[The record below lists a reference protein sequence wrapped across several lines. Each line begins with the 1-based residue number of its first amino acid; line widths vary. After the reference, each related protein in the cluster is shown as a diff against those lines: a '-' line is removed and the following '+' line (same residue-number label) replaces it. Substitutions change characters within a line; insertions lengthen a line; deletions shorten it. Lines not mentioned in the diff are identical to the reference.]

1 MFESFYGRLST
12 LDSQCK
18 DNPLAGRRLGLEK
31 ESLRYD
37 EDGVISQ
44 SDHPRALGAAMTHPF
59 ITTDYGEALM
69 ELVTPAFENSS
80 ETLTFLRDLHTYVYQ
95 QIGTEN
101 LWATS
106 MPCVLAGED
115 SVRIAEFG
123 SSNLGRMKTIYR
135 RGLGHRYGK
144 TMQVIS
150 GVHYNYS
157 YPEHFW
163 KRLQGM
169 RGNQEPLQDFI
180 NTQYMGQVRN
190 LQRYGWL
197 LLYLFGASPAVCK
210 SFVGDAPTKLQPLD
224 IVTLFEPN
232 GTSLRMGDIGYR
244 NKKDESAS
252 ARADYNSVEK
262 YVASLR
268 AAINKPQPEYAD
280 IGAGM
285 DDPWQQL
292 NSNLLQIENEY
303 YSTTRPKQITQG
315 LEKPSTA
322 LARRGIAY
330 VELRSL
336 DVNPYAADGID
347 ESTVLFVECFM
358 LFCLLLDS
366 PAISADE
373 RSLIDSNFLAVAH
386 NGRDVDQQLHF
397 ADGSSQSVM
406 AAAKALVVACSSVAD
421 TLDCSESKGKYKRA
435 VESQMVCVDDPE
447 MTLSG
452 RILSDMRANDESFF
466 EFAERLSVTHREA
479 HLARTLD
486 PARKQEWDDLAAES
500 LKKVAA
506 MDAESQVPF
515 EQFIADYMASE

>member
-1 MFESFYGRLST
+1 MFDTFYARLAT
-12 LDSQCK
+12 LDNLCEQ
-18 DNPLAGRRLGLEK
+18 NPLAGRRLGLEK

-44 SDHPRALGAAMTHPF
+44 QLHPSALGSAMTHPY

-80 ETLTFLRDLHTYVYQ
+80 ETLEFLRDLHTYVYQ
-95 QIGTEN
+95 RLGTEN

-106 MPCVLAGED
+106 MPCVLDGEK

-123 SSNLGRMKTIYR
+123 SSNTGRMKTVYR
-135 RGLGHRYGK
+135 RGLCHRYGK
-144 TMQVIS
+144 TRQVIS
-150 GVHYNYS
+150 GIHYNYS

-169 RGNQEPLQDFI
+169 YGNQEPLQDFI

-197 LLYLFGASPAVCK
+197 MLYLFGASPAVCK

-224 IVTLFEPN
+224 IVTLHEPH

-244 NKKDESAS
+244 NKKDENAT
-252 ARADYNSVEK
+252 ARADYSSVEK
-262 YVASLR
+262 YVESLR
-268 AAINKPQPEYAD
+268 AAISKPQPEYAS
-280 IGAGM
+280 IGEGM
-285 DDPWQQL
+285 DDSWQQL

-303 YSTTRPKQITQG
+303 YSTTRPKQITEG

-322 LARRGIAY
+322 LARRGVAY

-347 ESTVLFVECFM
+347 EDTVLFVECFM

-366 PAISADE
+366 PAISDE
-373 RSLIDSNFLAVAH
+373 ERAQIDRDFMAVAH
-386 NGRDVDQQLHF
+386 NGRDTEQLVHC
-397 ADGSSQSVM
+397 AAKGQRTV
-406 AAAKALVVACSSVAD
+406 AEAAKALVESCAAVAA

-435 VESQMVCVDDPE
+435 VEVQMACVEDPE
-447 MTLSG
+447 KTLSG
-452 RILSDMRANDESFF
+452 RILAEMRERDESFF
-466 EFAERLSVTHREA
+466 EFAERQSVAHRES
-479 HLARTLD
+479 HLKRTID
-486 PARKQEWDDLAAES
+486 PERQKEWDALAEQS
-500 LKKVAA
+500 LQKQAA
-506 MDAESQVPF
+506 LDAQEQIPF
-515 EQFIADYMASE
+515 EQFIAEYMASE